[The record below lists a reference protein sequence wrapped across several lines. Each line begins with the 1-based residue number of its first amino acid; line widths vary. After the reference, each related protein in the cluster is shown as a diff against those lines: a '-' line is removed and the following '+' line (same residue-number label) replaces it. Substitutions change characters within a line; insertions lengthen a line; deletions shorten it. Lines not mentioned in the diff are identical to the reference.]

1 MRQAVLDVELYP
13 KEEEEVDVC
22 LLMSSLY
29 PNAVGETESTRGYI
43 FF

>member
-13 KEEEEVDVC
+13 KEEEIDVC
-22 LLMSSLY
+22 LLISSLY
-29 PNAVGETESTRGYI
+29 PNAVGETGFI